1 MNGVWL
7 LRGSCAVTTTIN
19 TSINTSIIT
28 QQGETA
34 PLSTVLPLQR
44 LNTLPHLS
52 WQLQAERIERTRARG

>member
-7 LRGSCAVTTTIN
+7 LRSSCAVTTTIN
-19 TSINTSIIT
+19 TSIIILIIT

-52 WQLQAERIERTRARG
+52 W